1 MAITG
6 PVEADVDDVGAH
18 SACGEQR
25 PIEDQVGGPGQQ
37 RLVLIA
43 GWLAFDTVGHDDR
56 WPSAC
61 RHRAHFDRGRESG
74 PSTAS

>member
-1 MAITG
+1 MLAFVDRAYHVVDLAITG

-43 GWLAFDTVGHDDR
+43 GSLALGV
-56 WPSAC
+56 PPP
-61 RHRAHFDRGRESG
+61 RAF
-74 PSTAS
+74 